1 MSCEAAIDEGDHKIR
16 DESVD
21 VDSKVDRDFL
31 DVGRQE
37 RDVIAASCPT
47 RRASKVT
54 ENWSRLE
61 IQH

>member
-1 MSCEAAIDEGDHKIR
+1 MIEGDHKIR

-31 DVGRQE
+31 DVDRQE
-37 RDVIAASCPT
+37 RDVTAASWPT

-54 ENWSRLE
+54 EN
-61 IQH
+61 